1 MMGKL
6 TGLAR
11 ALAIILAVVGA
22 FVAVPQAAL
31 ALAVLGI
38 IAGISYD
45 EDARAGLILT
55 TLVLAVIPEAMS
67 HIPNIG
73 GHLGTIAGN
82 LATAA
87 AAAAASSIAIGLFHT
102 AKDDLMG
109 LGK

>member
-6 TGLAR
+6 TGR
-11 ALAIILAVVGA
+11 KSTSYNSAVVEL
-22 FVAVPQAAL
+22 VAVPQAAL
-31 ALAVLGI
+31 ALVLGI

-73 GHLGTIAGN
+73 GHLGT
-82 LATAA
+82 
-87 AAAAASSIAIGLFHT
+87 
-102 AKDDLMG
+102 
-109 LGK
+109 

>member
-1 MMGKL
+1 MPFF
-6 TGLAR
+6 
-11 ALAIILAVVGA
+11 ALLSISSLFFASCEQEKIDRS
-22 FVAVPQAAL
+22 
-31 ALAVLGI
+31 
-38 IAGISYD
+38 AGISYD